1 MLKNH
6 IETYVLIFSTGLPV
20 FQFLTVN
27 FFESTR
33 STRTAEVLDE
43 SGRQRPILIQSNQSS
58 LLERLQINE
67 FLYEA
72 QQSRTPIPLVVEK
85 IAQVPL
91 VDALTSVATSTVASR
106 CNTII

>member
-1 MLKNH
+1 MHFEDTSFPTHHQRYKNH
-6 IETYVLIFSTGLPV
+6 IETYVLIFSTGLPI
-20 FQFLTVN
+20 FQFLSVN
-27 FFESTR
+27 FFESTLR
-33 STRTAEVLDE
+33 TRTAEVLDE

-85 IAQVPL
+85 IAQVRL
-91 VDALTSVATSTVASR
+91 FFL
-106 CNTII
+106 